1 MEIVK
6 ATNIVLQQMLGGQSL
21 TSSSAVSGFSLLY
34 TLLLLL
40 TSMGDSPARDQLM
53 QTLDI
58 GPAAVDQMLPVLD
71 RLAPS
76 IQAVA
81 ASFLRPEFGKFN
93 LAITDLQQDKL
104 RSGTYAL
111 HSVDDVNQWCSNAT
125 GGRIPTILQKLTD
138 ADVMVLASALH
149 FKANWTRQFE
159 SFRTAPEP
167 WTDLTGAVRD
177 VDTMHLGPTTLPV
190 WTSPVSTG
198 VVLGY
203 VDAPSVSAV
212 ISLPVEEGEA
222 GLRDAIDEMARDR
235 PEQTAQP
242 TRASIALPKFR
253 VETTTDCTPV
263 LAGLGL
269 DMLGVPFP
277 VDAIV
282 GAPRL
287 LVSQAVQKVFL
298 DVTEA
303 GTEAAAV
310 TALVMMG
317 SSFSSDPHM
326 IMEFNRPFLFT
337 LVDNETGLRLF
348 SAVVTNI

>member
-222 GLRDAIDEMARDR
+222 GLRAAIDEMARDR

-242 TRASIALPKFR
+242 IPTSIALPRFR
-253 VETTTDCTPV
+253 VETTTDCLPV

-269 DMLGVPFP
+269 GPGVPFP
-277 VDAIV
+277 VDAID
-282 GAPRL
+282 GSPRL
-287 LVSQAVQKVFL
+287 SVSQAVQKVFL

-310 TALVMMG
+310 TALVLAKSALYG
-317 SSFSSDPHM
+317 EPVT
-326 IMEFNRPFLFT
+326 MEFNRPFLFT
-337 LVDNETGLRLF
+337 LVDTETGLRLF
-348 SAVVTNI
+348 SAVVTEL